1 MTQRNRPGLRPNL
14 LSASLLA
21 ALVAAS
27 PAVLAQDAP
36 DEEEQQTTTQT
47 QQASTLDKVTVV
59 GSRIG
64 RAEVEGPAP
73 VTVITRADID
83 REGFQTVG
91 DMLQSLTQQSTANF
105 TGDLAVTG
113 FTPNAQ
119 VVNLRGMGPGYTL
132 TLVNGRRP
140 PQYPQPYNRD
150 NNVVNVRAIPSAI
163 VERIEV
169 LTGGASA
176 IYGSDAVAGV
186 VNIVTRQHYDGKQL
200 RVTAGTTAEGGG
212 DSANFEFTGGTT
224 GDRWSLLYALQYN
237 AMEPVFASQRDFMAD
252 VRNNP

>member
-1 MTQRNRPGLRPNL
+1 MKQNYRPLRRPL
-14 LSASLLA
+14 VLA
-21 ALVAAS
+21 LA
-27 PAVLAQDAP
+27 AVLAGPAIALAQSDNTS
-36 DEEEQQTTTQT
+36 ESSNEQQSAEQ
-47 QQASTLDKVTVV
+47 TLDRVTVV
-59 GSRIG
+59 GSRIK
-64 RAEVEGPAP
+64 RSEVEGPAP
-73 VTVITRADID
+73 VTVISRADID

-91 DMLQSLTQQSTANF
+91 DMLQSLTQQATSNF

-163 VERIEV
+163 VERVEV

-186 VNIVTRQHYDGKQL
+186 VNIVTRKNHDGNQIRATIGPQL
-200 RVTAGTTAEGGG
+200 PMST
-212 DSANFEFTGGTT
+212 S
-224 GDRWSLLYALQYN
+224 
-237 AMEPVFASQRDFMAD
+237 
-252 VRNNP
+252 